1 MRACAVQWS
10 YQGVLLLNAVLTVRA
25 HTPASHGKKG
35 WETLTDAAIKVL
47 SAKRKGLVFLLWGK
61 FAQQKAALIDAKKH
75 HILTAAHPSGF
86 SANKVGALAGMEQP
100 AETAFFMSSRETY
113 SICAAG
119 ILWMSA
125 FLEGQH
131 SAAEGRAASH

>member
-1 MRACAVQWS
+1 MHACAVQWS

-86 SANKVGALAGMEQP
+86 SANKVGALIRMEHSAGI
-100 AETAFFMSSRETY
+100 AFFMSFRETY
-113 SICAAG
+113 SIYAAG

-125 FLEGQH
+125 LLEGQR